1 MMFGKEWM
9 QDIEIYTSLYK
20 KKYNKSKVS
29 DGQLLLNTKLCIHE
43 VFCAADRI
51 IEKITL

>member
-1 MMFGKEWM
+1 M
-9 QDIEIYTSLYK
+9 QDIENYTSLYEN

-43 VFCAADRI
+43 VLCAADRI
-51 IEKITL
+51 KEMITL